1 MTEPFVLIGD
11 ASTAPLRSRQAR
23 RMSCSEQ
30 EASLHEERQEVQRER
45 DHSHPEESSRPDCEP
60 PVRLSGPEIAAKPT
74 HVFATTRQPIRFRAT
89 RRWQREARNI
99 TDPRNAKSA
108 NVPPSPALFATP
120 AQSVPSEECVHSG
133 SKRHKVKPAE
143 LRQQPTQNGVCV
155 ISVPGGAK
163 SASLSSAALLA
174 TTAPAAVGEVMAAAA
189 GQCVHSV
196 TKPQEIEGGG
206 VDGPV
211 DNDAESPPVAAK
223 NVRRATKAEERG
235 EERRLV
241 VICAPRRSLSP
252 DPTATS

>member
-1 MTEPFVLIGD
+1 
-11 ASTAPLRSRQAR
+11 
-23 RMSCSEQ
+23 
-30 EASLHEERQEVQRER
+30 
-45 DHSHPEESSRPDCEP
+45 
-60 PVRLSGPEIAAKPT
+60 
-74 HVFATTRQPIRFRAT
+74 
-89 RRWQREARNI
+89 
-99 TDPRNAKSA
+99 
-108 NVPPSPALFATP
+108 VPPSPALFATP

-196 TKPQEIEGGG
+196 TKPQEIEGG
-206 VDGPV
+206 VSTV
-211 DNDAESPPVAAK
+211 QSTTT
-223 NVRRATKAEERG
+223 RRARSLPRKTCG
-235 EERRLV
+235 
-241 VICAPRRSLSP
+241 APPRPKNAARSAGSSSPALTRRSLSP

>member
-11 ASTAPLRSRQAR
+11 GSTAPLRSREAR

-30 EASLHEERQEVQRER
+30 EASLQEERQEVQRER
-45 DHSHPEESSRPDCEP
+45 YHSHPEESSRPDCER
-60 PVRLSGPEIAAKPT
+60 PVRLPGPEIAAKPT

-89 RRWQREARNI
+89 RRWQPEARSI

-143 LRQQPTQNGVCV
+143 LRQQPTQNGVCA

-196 TKPQEIEGGG
+196 TKPQEIEGGYRRSSRQRRG
-206 VDGPV
+206 EP
-211 DNDAESPPVAAK
+211 ARCREK
-223 NVRRATKAEERG
+223 VRRATKAEERG